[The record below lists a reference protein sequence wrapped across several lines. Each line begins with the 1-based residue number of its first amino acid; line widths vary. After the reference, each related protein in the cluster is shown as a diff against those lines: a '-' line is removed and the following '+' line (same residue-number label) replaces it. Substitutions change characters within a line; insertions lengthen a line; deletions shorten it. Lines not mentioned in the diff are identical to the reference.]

1 MIYKVYYQEN
11 ATQVPIRENTKH
23 LYIEADSEKNVR
35 EKLKNREYNIELI
48 QLLEGQHLKYEQASP
63 HFELEQV

>member
-48 QLLEGQHLKYEQASP
+48 QLLEDQHLKYEQASP